1 MEKIGFYAGSFD
13 PFTKGHLH
21 VVKIS
26 AQLFDKVIIG
36 IGINPTKE
44 RRFNTEAMVNAIRK
58 TLKREGLGNV
68 EVISY
73 DNLSITTALNN
84 NATFLIRGIRNGM
97 DYDFEETLATFN
109 KELSN
114 LDTIYVRAGEI
125 GPINSTMIMDLLRN
139 NADVSKFLPEEII
152 DMIKN

>member
-44 RRFNTEAMVNAIRK
+44 RRFDIDIMSDAIRK
-58 TLKREGLGNV
+58 TLKREGLSNV

-73 DNLSITTALNN
+73 DNLSVTTAIEH
-84 NATFLIRGIRNGM
+84 NANFLIRGIRNGM

-109 KELSN
+109 KEVSN

-139 NADVSKFLPEEII
+139 NADVSKFLPEEIM
-152 DMIKN
+152 DAIK

>member
-44 RRFNTEAMVNAIRK
+44 RRFDIGIMLDAIRK
-58 TLKREGLGNV
+58 TLKREGLSNV

-73 DNLSITTALNN
+73 DNLSVTTAIEH
-84 NATFLIRGIRNGM
+84 NANFLIRGIRNGM

-109 KELSN
+109 KEVSN

-139 NADVSKFLPEEII
+139 NADVSKFLPEEIM
-152 DMIKN
+152 DAIK